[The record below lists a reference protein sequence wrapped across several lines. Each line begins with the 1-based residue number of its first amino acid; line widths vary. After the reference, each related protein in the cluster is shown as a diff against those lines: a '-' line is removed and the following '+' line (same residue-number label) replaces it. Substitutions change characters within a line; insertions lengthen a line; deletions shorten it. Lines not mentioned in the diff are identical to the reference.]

1 MTPGARPAPAD
12 ALPSVALDPIATAPD
27 ATSLAPPTLRDLA
40 VSSPAT
46 PPRTMRVLRGIAV
59 SPGVAFG
66 PLLILAPRGPRL
78 TRRSIPAS
86 AVDLERL
93 RLERA
98 VESARIDAEAAERDA
113 RQRLGPQYADIL
125 SAHVRMIADPTLRNE
140 AASRISRDLV
150 TAEHAIF
157 EVLDGYAR
165 RLEQLGA
172 AHLAARAA
180 DVRDIQRRILDQL
193 TDHPPAPSP
202 ADSAVEPLLLL
213 AEDLTPSEAAALDP
227 ARVLGFATESG
238 GRTSHTAIIAAALEI
253 PAVVGLGR
261 VLDQAR
267 DSQMAIIDGDA
278 GLVVLD
284 PDEPTLSRYRVRAV
298 EQANRFAELAQLS
311 DLPAETADGVG
322 IHLLGNIEFP
332 AEVEACRERGAEGIG
347 LFRTEFF
354 YLGADGPPG
363 EDEQTTA
370 YAEVI
375 RAAAGRPV
383 TIRTLDLGSDKVEP
397 GRPQHVEPNPALGLR
412 SLRRS
417 LRDLEPFR
425 TQLRAILRAA
435 ASVGGDVRIMFPLV
449 TTLSEFRQA
458 RAILRD
464 VAAEL
469 NTEGTPARSDLPVG
483 AMIEVPAAAIMSDQ
497 LAKEVDFFSIGTND
511 LTQYILAADR
521 TNETVA
527 DLYTSADPAVLRLI
541 DMVARAAETTGI
553 ELTVCGSIAGEPLYT
568 MLLLGLGIRQLSTPP
583 HQLPEVKRVIRAIR
597 LDEARAVA
605 REALQCET
613 ADDVLALLTRA
624 LRRAL
629 PDDPSAPDLARQ

>member
-1 MTPGARPAPAD
+1 
-12 ALPSVALDPIATAPD
+12 
-27 ATSLAPPTLRDLA
+27 
-40 VSSPAT
+40 
-46 PPRTMRVLRGIAV
+46 MRVLRGIAV
-59 SPGVAFG
+59 SPGVAIG

-78 TRRSIPAS
+78 TRRTIPAS
-86 AVDLERL
+86 AVELERL
-93 RLERA
+93 RLDRA

-125 SAHVRMIADPTLRNE
+125 SAHVRMIADPMLRNE
-140 AASRISRDLV
+140 AATRIGRDLV

-267 DSQMAIIDGDA
+267 DSQMAIIDGDS

-298 EQANRFAELAQLS
+298 EQATRFAELAQLS
-311 DLPAETADGVG
+311 DLPAETADGVT

-363 EDEQTTA
+363 EDEQTAA

-375 RAAAGRPV
+375 QAAAGRPV

-417 LRDLEPFR
+417 LRDLGPFR

-435 ASVGGDVRIMFPLV
+435 TAVGGDVRIMFPLV
-449 TTLSEFRQA
+449 TTLTEFRQA

-469 NTEGTPARSDLPVG
+469 TAEGDPARTDLPVG

-527 DLYTSADPAVLRLI
+527 DLYNSADPAVLRLI
-541 DMVARAAETTGI
+541 DMVARAAEATGI

-605 REALQCET
+605 REALQCDT

-629 PDDPSAPDLARQ
+629 PDDPSEPDLARQ